1 MEMSVSAKTTEW
13 PTQEMWEKLLRLGGA
28 TASVDPTT

>member
-1 MEMSVSAKTTEW
+1 MSVSANTTEW
-13 PTQEMWEKLLRLGGA
+13 PAQEMQEKLLRLGGA